1 MRVTAPLP
9 STPRLEMR
17 RRLAVAWQDP
27 VTRASEPVG
36 VVVTDG
42 DSHPF
47 RDLRRARHFGG
58 CRRCSALATGN
69 ARTIPGAVWPLRPA
83 QSTARPPCRSACL
96 GRLGFEAP
104 LSHGMFLPAHRVC
117 GGRGYWWGSEL
128 EIEGGGAPRA
138 VFFVRR
144 LRLRLRHRVAQD
156 AGVKECLH
164 RRNARGPTCLLTYAF
179 LWNCKGACRPSVVP
193 SQAQSEQ
200 PNLRTRWR

>member
-42 DSHPF
+42 ESHPF

-69 ARTIPGAVWPLRPA
+69 ARTIPQRGLASSPSAECSQAALPQRLLGTFGLRGTLEPRDIL
-83 QSTARPPCRSACL
+83 ARSQ
-96 GRLGFEAP
+96 G
-104 LSHGMFLPAHRVC
+104 
-117 GGRGYWWGSEL
+117 
-128 EIEGGGAPRA
+128 
-138 VFFVRR
+138 VRR
-144 LRLRLRHRVAQD
+144 ARVLV
-156 AGVKECLH
+156 GV
-164 RRNARGPTCLLTYAF
+164 
-179 LWNCKGACRPSVVP
+179 
-193 SQAQSEQ
+193 
-200 PNLRTRWR
+200 RTRDRGRRSPPRSLFRP